1 MRLRHS
7 RGRFLSAAPAPGRTP
22 PGPQATRASGTDPG
36 RQGAARPGTQRG
48 EGNGAT
54 RARGGGGGLTER
66 SAAAAR
72 TLGGGDGGHRSR
84 AAGGRGRPSSLL
96 EVVPGS
102 PGRALFLAA
111 RGSGGLGGGTRGTRG
126 WDPGWAG
133 TQALPFLLAE
143 FLLEAPVRG
152 ALLTMPEGVDWLS
165 GTFCTM
171 SLGPPSGTSFL
182 ARLGSFQPQASAL
195 ILV

>member
-1 MRLRHS
+1 MGVIGHERRAVGAGPPRCGKSL
-7 RGRFLSAAPAPGRTP
+7 PAP
-22 PGPQATRASGTDPG
+22 
-36 RQGAARPGTQRG
+36 
-48 EGNGAT
+48 
-54 RARGGGGGLTER
+54 
-66 SAAAAR
+66 
-72 TLGGGDGGHRSR
+72 
-84 AAGGRGRPSSLL
+84 
-96 EVVPGS
+96 
-102 PGRALFLAA
+102 PGRAL
-111 RGSGGLGGGTRGTRG
+111 GSAGIRGTRR

-182 ARLGSFQPQASAL
+182 ALVRFLSAPSISSDSCLRSRGRLTRRD
-195 ILV
+195 